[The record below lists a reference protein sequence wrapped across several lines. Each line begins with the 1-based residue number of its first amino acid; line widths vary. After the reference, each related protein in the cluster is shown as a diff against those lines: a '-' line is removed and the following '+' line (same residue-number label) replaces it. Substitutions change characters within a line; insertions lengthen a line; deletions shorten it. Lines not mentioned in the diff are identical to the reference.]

1 MAMTLA
7 DWQAHRDA
15 VEAAIRDL
23 TTDNALSVTIGDRQF
38 TRMSL
43 PMLNRQLAKANK
55 RINDLR
61 AGRDT
66 LFARTVRIVTDY
78 DNLEAEDV
86 LWG

>member
-1 MAMTLA
+1 MAMTLS
-7 DWQAHRDA
+7 DWQAHRDE
-15 VEAAIRDL
+15 VETAIRDL
-23 TTDNALSVTIGDRQF
+23 TSDNALSVTIGDRQF

-61 AGRDT
+61 AGYNT
-66 LFARTVRIVTDY
+66 LFARTVRTVTDY
-78 DNLEAEDV
+78 DNLDDEDV